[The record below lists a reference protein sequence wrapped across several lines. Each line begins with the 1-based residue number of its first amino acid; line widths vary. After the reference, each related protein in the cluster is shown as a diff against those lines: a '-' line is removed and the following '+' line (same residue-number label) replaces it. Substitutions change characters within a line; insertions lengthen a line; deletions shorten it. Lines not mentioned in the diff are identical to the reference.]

1 MFERSSTKIT
11 STITRTQALMVA
23 ITAPTLTTFAVFAS
37 IARTKLSFALVLVN
51 GTEGVNAMFYL
62 LLRTFINP
70 QQPLRSEF
78 SITPA
83 YLLRSLM
90 FGWRKFH
97 EGEKELSK
105 YRQRNPIM
113 PLGFPD
119 GSQLNLDFVT
129 SEPG

>member
-1 MFERSSTKIT
+1 MARLIKRS
-11 STITRTQALMVA
+11 
-23 ITAPTLTTFAVFAS
+23 
-37 IARTKLSFALVLVN
+37 
-51 GTEGVNAMFYL
+51 GTEEVNAMFYL

-97 EGEKELSK
+97 EGEKEFSK

-119 GSQLNLDFVT
+119 G
-129 SEPG
+129 EPAKSRLGYFRARMITESG

>member
-11 STITRTQALMVA
+11 STITRTQALTVA

-37 IARTKLSFALVLVN
+37 IAWTKLSFALVLVN

-90 FGWRKFH
+90 FAWRKFH
-97 EGEKELSK
+97 EDEKINFQKPSGNLTCHLAS
-105 YRQRNPIM
+105 
-113 PLGFPD
+113 LTA
-119 GSQLNLDFVT
+119 SQLNLDFVT

>member
-1 MFERSSTKIT
+1 MARLIKRS
-11 STITRTQALMVA
+11 
-23 ITAPTLTTFAVFAS
+23 
-37 IARTKLSFALVLVN
+37 
-51 GTEGVNAMFYL
+51 GTEEVNAMFYL

-97 EGEKELSK
+97 EARRNFQNTVRETLSCH
-105 YRQRNPIM
+105 
-113 PLGFPD
+113 LA
-119 GSQLNLDFVT
+119 SLT
-129 SEPG
+129 AAS